1 MAQVGSRTGK
11 KGRSKFNGMTRVSPL
26 KPGLRGSQN
35 WMAAQM
41 RAAKHSPKAFARF
54 ILKIIGTF
62 IALIFLGLWLGGY
75 LPAIRDNLNT
85 WKIERL
91 MSAGFVVERIDVM
104 GEGRL
109 NERDIRL
116 AAQIQTGSY
125 FFGVDLDAARD
136 RTESLPWVDRAVVRR
151 LWPNRIVVQVVE
163 TTPYALWQNEGQLH
177 LLTEAGALIVPV
189 DAADSIPPALKTYVG
204 ETAPA
209 QALGIEATLEI
220 YPDLWSR
227 VESLV
232 QFPSGRWDLHLRN
245 ESIVRLPV
253 ENVEA
258 AVRRLANLDRETFIL
273 SREVGTIDLRLP
285 DRIGLSA
292 KPTQDSQSS

>member
-1 MAQVGSRTGK
+1 MAALN
-11 KGRSKFNGMTRVSPL
+11 KGRSKFNGMMRVSPI

-62 IALIFLGLWLGGY
+62 LTLIFLGLWLGGY
-75 LPAIRDNLNT
+75 LPAVREGLNN
-85 WKIERL
+85 WKIDRL
-91 MSAGFVVERIDVM
+91 MAAGFVVEKIDVM

-151 LWPNRIVVQVVE
+151 LWPNRIVVQIVE
-163 TTPYALWQNEGQLH
+163 TKPYALWQNEGRLH
-177 LLTEAGALIVPV
+177 LLAETGALIVPV
-189 DAADSIPPALKTYVG
+189 EAMDSVPTGLRTYIGANAPVAAQSMEAML
-204 ETAPA
+204 APYN
-209 QALGIEATLEI
+209 EI
-220 YPDLWSR
+220 WQR

-232 QFPSGRWDLHLRN
+232 QFPSGRWDLHLKN
-245 ESIVRLPV
+245 NMIVKLP
-253 ENVEA
+253 A
-258 AVRRLANLDRETFIL
+258 QDL
-273 SREVGTIDLRLP
+273 SLIH
-285 DRIGLSA
+285 I
-292 KPTQDSQSS
+292 

>member
-1 MAQVGSRTGK
+1 MATIK
-11 KGRSKFNGMTRVSPL
+11 KGRSKFDGMMRVSPL

-41 RAAKHSPKAFARF
+41 RAAKHSPKALFHF

-62 IALIFLGLWLGGY
+62 AFLIFIGLWLGGY
-75 LPAIRDNLNT
+75 LPAIRKNMNA
-85 WKIERL
+85 WKVDRL
-91 MSAGFVVERIDVM
+91 MAFGFVVEQIDVM

-116 AAQIQTGSY
+116 AAKIQTGSY

-177 LLTEAGALIVPV
+177 LLADSGELIVPV
-189 DAADSIPPALKTYVG
+189 EAAASVPAGLKTYIG
-204 ETAPA
+204 ADAPA
-209 QALGIEATLEI
+209 SAKMIEATI
-220 YPDLWSR
+220 W
-227 VESLV
+227 
-232 QFPSGRWDLHLRN
+232 
-245 ESIVRLPV
+245 
-253 ENVEA
+253 
-258 AVRRLANLDRETFIL
+258 
-273 SREVGTIDLRLP
+273 
-285 DRIGLSA
+285 
-292 KPTQDSQSS
+292 

>member
-1 MAQVGSRTGK
+1 MAAVK
-11 KGRSKFNGMTRVSPL
+11 KGRSKFNGMMRVSPL

-41 RAAKHSPKAFARF
+41 RAAKHSPKAFFHF

-62 IALIFLGLWLGGY
+62 AVLIFIGLWLGGY
-75 LPAIRDNLNT
+75 LPAIRKNLNN
-85 WKIERL
+85 WKIDRL
-91 MSAGFVVERIDVM
+91 MAAGFVVEQIDVM

-163 TTPYALWQNEGQLH
+163 TTPYALWQNEGRLH
-177 LLTEAGALIVPV
+177 LLSEAGTLIVPV
-189 DAADSIPPALKTYVG
+189 DEAVSVPSGLKTYIG
-204 ETAPA
+204 ANAPSNA
-209 QALGIEATLEI
+209 THIEAVLKP
-220 YPDLWSR
+220 YDQVWSR
-227 VESLV
+227 VESLI

-245 ESIVRLPV
+245 DAIIKLPIADVES
-253 ENVEA
+253 
-258 AVRRLANLDRETFIL
+258 AVQRLAKLDRETFIL
-273 SREVGTIDLRLP
+273 SREVGKIDLRLS
-285 DRIGLSA
+285 DRIGLTA
-292 KPTQDSQSS
+292 KPAQDTHSS

>member
-1 MAQVGSRTGK
+1 MAAIK
-11 KGRSKFNGMTRVSPL
+11 KGRSKFNGMMRVSPI

-62 IALIFLGLWLGGY
+62 LTLIFLGLWLGGY
-75 LPAIRDNLNT
+75 LPAVREGLNN
-85 WKIERL
+85 WKIDRL
-91 MSAGFVVERIDVM
+91 MAAGFVVEKIDVM

-151 LWPNRIVVQVVE
+151 LWPNRIVVQIVE
-163 TTPYALWQNEGQLH
+163 TKPYALWQNEGRLH
-177 LLTEAGALIVPV
+177 LLAETGALIVPV
-189 DAADSIPPALKTYVG
+189 EAMDSVPTGLRTYIGANAPVAAQSMEAML
-204 ETAPA
+204 APYN
-209 QALGIEATLEI
+209 EI
-220 YPDLWSR
+220 WQR

-232 QFPSGRWDLHLRN
+232 QFPSGRWDLHLKN
-245 ESIVRLPV
+245 NMIVKLPAQDV
-253 ENVEA
+253 ET
-258 AVRRLANLDRETFIL
+258 AVQRLAKLDRDTFIL
-273 SREVGTIDLRLP
+273 SRDVGAIDLRLP

-292 KPTQDSQSS
+292 KPAQSS

>member
-1 MAQVGSRTGK
+1 MAAVK
-11 KGRSKFNGMTRVSPL
+11 KGRSKFNGMMRVSPL

-41 RAAKHSPKAFARF
+41 RAAKHSPKALVRF

-62 IALIFLGLWLGGY
+62 AALIFLGLWLGGY
-75 LPAIRDNLNT
+75 LPAIREGLNT
-85 WKIERL
+85 WKVERL
-91 MSAGFVVERIDVM
+91 MAAGFVVEQIDVM

-116 AAQIQTGSY
+116 AAQIQPGSY

-177 LLTEAGALIVPV
+177 LLAETGALIVPV
-189 DAADSIPPALKTYVG
+189 ETALSVPSELKTYIG
-204 ETAPA
+204 ENAPRDA
-209 QALGIEATLEI
+209 KIIEATLEPYTEI
-220 YPDLWSR
+220 WTR

-232 QFPSGRWDLHLRN
+232 QFPSGRWDLHMRN
-245 ESIVRLPV
+245 AAVVRLPV

-258 AVRRLANLDRETFIL
+258 AVKRLAKLDRETFIL
-273 SREVGTIDLRLP
+273 SRDLGTIDLRLS
-285 DRIGLSA
+285 DRIGLTG
-292 KPTQDSQSS
+292 KPIQDAQSS

>member
-1 MAQVGSRTGK
+1 MAAVK
-11 KGRSKFNGMTRVSPL
+11 KGRSKFNGMMRVSPL

-41 RAAKHSPKAFARF
+41 RAAKHSPKALVRF

-62 IALIFLGLWLGGY
+62 AALIFLGLWLGGY
-75 LPAIRDNLNT
+75 LPAIREGLNT
-85 WKIERL
+85 WKVERL
-91 MSAGFVVERIDVM
+91 MAAGFVVEQIDVM

-116 AAQIQTGSY
+116 AAQIQPGSY
-125 FFGVDLDAARD
+125 FFGVDLDAVRD

-177 LLTEAGALIVPV
+177 LLAETGALIVPV
-189 DAADSIPPALKTYVG
+189 ETALSIPAELKTYIG
-204 ETAPA
+204 ENAPRDA
-209 QALGIEATLEI
+209 KIIEATLEPYTEI
-220 YPDLWSR
+220 WTR

-232 QFPSGRWDLHLRN
+232 QFPSGRWDLHMRN
-245 ESIVRLPV
+245 AAVVRLPV

-258 AVRRLANLDRETFIL
+258 AVKRLAKLDRETFIL
-273 SREVGTIDLRLP
+273 SRDLGTIDLRLS
-285 DRIGLSA
+285 DRIGLTA
-292 KPTQDSQSS
+292 KPIHDAQSS

>member
-1 MAQVGSRTGK
+1 MAALKNRQ
-11 KGRSKFNGMTRVSPL
+11 SKFSGMMRVSPL

-41 RAAKHSPKAFARF
+41 RAARHSPKAFVRF
-54 ILKIIGTF
+54 LLKIIGTF
-62 IALIFLGLWLGGY
+62 LFIIFIGLWLGGY
-75 LPAIRDNLNT
+75 LPKIRQNLNV
-85 WKIERL
+85 WKIDRL
-91 MSAGFVVERIDVM
+91 MAAGFVVEQVDVM

-163 TTPYALWQNEGQLH
+163 TTPYALWQNDGQLH
-177 LLTEAGALIVPV
+177 LLSDSGVPIVPV
-189 DAADSIPPALKTYVG
+189 EQAASIPIGLKTYVG
-204 ETAPA
+204 PNAPEEA
-209 QALGIEATLEI
+209 RAIEARLISHDEI
-220 YPDLWSR
+220 WSR

-245 ESIVRLPV
+245 DLIVRLPKNDL
-253 ENVEA
+253 ETA
-258 AVRRLANLDRETFIL
+258 IARLAKLDRETFIL
-273 SREVGTIDLRLP
+273 SRDLDVVDLRLP
-285 DRIGLSA
+285 DRIGLTPRA
-292 KPTQDSQSS
+292 ADSTRSS

>member
-1 MAQVGSRTGK
+1 MAAIK
-11 KGRSKFNGMTRVSPL
+11 KGRSKFSGMMRVSPI

-62 IALIFLGLWLGGY
+62 LVLVFLGLWLGGY
-75 LPAIRDNLNT
+75 LPAVRNGMNN
-85 WKIERL
+85 WKIDRL
-91 MSAGFVVERIDVM
+91 MAAGFVVEKIDVM

-151 LWPNRIVVQVVE
+151 LWPNRIVVQIVE

-177 LLTEAGALIVPV
+177 LLAKTGELIVPV
-189 DAADSIPPALKTYVG
+189 EAMESVPSGLKTFIG
-204 ETAPA
+204 ADAPA
-209 QALGIEATLEI
+209 AAQSIEAILAPYDEI
-220 YPDLWSR
+220 WPR

-232 QFPSGRWDLHLRN
+232 QFPSGRWNLHLSN
-245 ESIVRLPV
+245 STIVRLPTHDI
-253 ENVEA
+253 ERA
-258 AVRRLANLDRETFIL
+258 AQRLANLDRETFIL
-273 SREVGTIDLRLP
+273 SREVGAIDLRLP

-292 KPTQDSQSS
+292 KPAQSS

>member
-1 MAQVGSRTGK
+1 MAAVK
-11 KGRSKFNGMTRVSPL
+11 KGKSKFNGMMRVSPL

-41 RAAKHSPKAFARF
+41 RAAKHSPKAFMRF
-54 ILKIIGTF
+54 MLKIIGTF
-62 IALIFLGLWLGGY
+62 SFLIFIGLWLGGY
-75 LPAIRDNLNT
+75 LPAIRDGLT
-85 WKIERL
+85 SWKIERL
-91 MSAGFVVERIDVM
+91 MAAGFVVEQVDVM

-163 TTPYALWQNEGQLH
+163 TTPYALWQNEGELH
-177 LLTEAGALIVPV
+177 LLSETGAPIIPAT
-189 DAADSIPPALKTYVG
+189 AAISIPPAMKTYVG
-204 ETAPA
+204 PNAPA
-209 QALGIEATLEI
+209 EAKNIEARLEPYTEI
-220 YPDLWSR
+220 WSR

-232 QFPSGRWDLHLRN
+232 RFPSGRWDLHLEN
-245 ESIVRLPV
+245 ETIIKLPV
-253 ENVEA
+253 ENVDD
-258 AVRRLANLDRETFIL
+258 AVRLLSKLDRETFIL
-273 SREVGTIDLRLP
+273 SREVGTIDLRLT
-285 DRIGLSA
+285 DRISLTA
-292 KPTQDSQSS
+292 KPAQDTHSS

>member
-1 MAQVGSRTGK
+1 MAAVK
-11 KGRSKFNGMTRVSPL
+11 KGKSKFNGMMRVSPL

-35 WMAAQM
+35 WVAAQM
-41 RAAKHSPKAFARF
+41 RAAKHSPKAFFHF

-62 IALIFLGLWLGGY
+62 AFLIFIGLWLGGY
-75 LPAIRDNLNT
+75 LPAIRTSLNN
-85 WKIERL
+85 WKVDRL
-91 MSAGFVVERIDVM
+91 MSAGFVVEQIDVM

-177 LLTEAGALIVPV
+177 LLSDTGALIVPV
-189 DAADSIPPALKTYVG
+189 EAAASVPSGLKTYIG
-204 ETAPA
+204 ADAPA
-209 QALGIEATLEI
+209 AAQSIEAVLAPYGEI
-220 YPDLWSR
+220 WSR

-245 ESIVRLPV
+245 DAVVRLPV
-253 ENVEA
+253 EDIEV
-258 AVRRLANLDRETFIL
+258 AVQRLAKLDRETFIL
-273 SREVGTIDLRLP
+273 SREVGTIDLRLS

-292 KPTQDSQSS
+292 KPAQDTHSS

>member
-1 MAQVGSRTGK
+1 MAAIK
-11 KGRSKFNGMTRVSPL
+11 KGRSKFNGMMRVSPI

-41 RAAKHSPKAFARF
+41 RAAKHSPKAFVRF
-54 ILKIIGTF
+54 VLKIIGTF
-62 IALIFLGLWLGGY
+62 LALIFLGLWLGGY
-75 LPAIRDNLNT
+75 LPAVREGLNN
-85 WKIERL
+85 WKIDRL
-91 MSAGFVVERIDVM
+91 MAAGFVVEKIDVM

-151 LWPNRIVVQVVE
+151 LWPNRIVVQIVE

-177 LLTEAGALIVPV
+177 LLAETGALIVPV
-189 DAADSIPPALKTYVG
+189 EAMESVPSGLRTYIGAD
-204 ETAPA
+204 APA
-209 QALGIEATLEI
+209 TAKHIEMILTPFDEI
-220 YPDLWSR
+220 WPR

-232 QFPSGRWDLHLRN
+232 QFPSGRWDLHLKN
-245 ESIVRLPV
+245 NMIVKLPNQDV
-253 ENVEA
+253 ER
-258 AVRRLANLDRETFIL
+258 AVQRLAKLDRETFIL
-273 SREVGTIDLRLP
+273 SREVGAIDLRLS

-292 KPTQDSQSS
+292 KPAQAS

>member
-1 MAQVGSRTGK
+1 MAALK
-11 KGRSKFNGMTRVSPL
+11 KGKSKFNGMMRVSPL

-41 RAAKHSPKAFARF
+41 RAARHSPKALFHF
-54 ILKIIGTF
+54 ILKIVGTF
-62 IALIFLGLWLGGY
+62 AGLIFIGLWLGGY
-75 LPAIRDNLNT
+75 LPAIRHSLNN
-85 WKIERL
+85 WKIDRL
-91 MSAGFVVERIDVM
+91 MAAGFIVEQIDVM

-177 LLTEAGALIVPV
+177 LLSDAGELIVPV
-189 DAADSIPPALKTYVG
+189 EAVESIPSGLKTYIG
-204 ETAPA
+204 ADAPA
-209 QALGIEATLEI
+209 SVKVIEAALAPYDEI
-220 YPDLWSR
+220 WSR

-245 ESIVRLPV
+245 EAVVRLPV
-253 ENVEA
+253 EGVET
-258 AVRRLANLDRETFIL
+258 AVRRLAALDRETFIL
-273 SREVGTIDLRLP
+273 SREVGTIDMRLS
-285 DRIGLSA
+285 DRVGLTP
-292 KPTQDSQSS
+292 KPVLEAQSS

>member
-1 MAQVGSRTGK
+1 MAALN
-11 KGRSKFNGMTRVSPL
+11 KGRTKFNGMMRVSPI

-62 IALIFLGLWLGGY
+62 LTLIFLGLWLGGY
-75 LPAIRDNLNT
+75 LPAVREGLNN
-85 WKIERL
+85 WKIDRL
-91 MSAGFVVERIDVM
+91 MAAGFVVEKIDVM

-151 LWPNRIVVQVVE
+151 LWPNRIVMQIVE
-163 TTPYALWQNEGQLH
+163 TKPYALWQNEGRLH
-177 LLTEAGALIVPV
+177 LLAETGALIVPV
-189 DAADSIPPALKTYVG
+189 EAMDSVPTGLRTYIGANAPVAAQSMEAML
-204 ETAPA
+204 APYN
-209 QALGIEATLEI
+209 EI
-220 YPDLWSR
+220 WQR

-232 QFPSGRWDLHLRN
+232 QFPSGRWDLHLKN
-245 ESIVRLPV
+245 NMIVKLPAQDV
-253 ENVEA
+253 ET
-258 AVRRLANLDRETFIL
+258 AVQRLAKLDRDTFIL
-273 SREVGTIDLRLP
+273 SRDVGAIDLRLP

-292 KPTQDSQSS
+292 KPAQSS

>member
-1 MAQVGSRTGK
+1 MAAVK
-11 KGRSKFNGMTRVSPL
+11 KGRSKFNGMMRVSPL

-41 RAAKHSPKAFARF
+41 RAAKHSPKALVRF

-62 IALIFLGLWLGGY
+62 AALIFLGLWLGGY
-75 LPAIRDNLNT
+75 LPAIREGLNT
-85 WKIERL
+85 WKVERL
-91 MSAGFVVERIDVM
+91 MAAGFVVEQIDVM

-116 AAQIQTGSY
+116 AAQIQPGSY

-177 LLTEAGALIVPV
+177 LLAETGALIVPV
-189 DAADSIPPALKTYVG
+189 ETALSFPSELKTYIG
-204 ETAPA
+204 ENAPRDA
-209 QALGIEATLEI
+209 KIIEATLEPYTEI
-220 YPDLWSR
+220 WTR

-232 QFPSGRWDLHLRN
+232 QFPSGRWDLHMRN
-245 ESIVRLPV
+245 AAVVRLPV

-258 AVRRLANLDRETFIL
+258 AVKRLAKLDRETFIL
-273 SREVGTIDLRLP
+273 SRDLGTIDLRLS
-285 DRIGLSA
+285 DRIGLTA
-292 KPTQDSQSS
+292 KPIQDAQSS

>member
-1 MAQVGSRTGK
+1 MAALKS
-11 KGRSKFNGMTRVSPL
+11 GRSKFAGLRRVSPL

-41 RAAKHSPKAFARF
+41 RAAKHSPKALLRF

-62 IALIFLGLWLGGY
+62 FVLIFIGLWLGGY
-75 LPAIRDNLNT
+75 LPKVLSGLNT

-91 MSAGFVVERIDVM
+91 MAAGFVVEQVDVM

-136 RTESLPWVDRAVVRR
+136 RTENLPWVDRAVVRR

-163 TTPYALWQNEGQLH
+163 TTPYAMWQKDGELH
-177 LLTEAGALIVPV
+177 LLSESGALIVPV
-189 DAADSIPPALKTYVG
+189 KQAASVPPALKTYVG
-204 ETAPA
+204 PDAPA
-209 QALGIEATLEI
+209 QAQLIESKLIAHEDI
-220 YPDLWSR
+220 WSR

-232 QFPSGRWDLHLRN
+232 QFPSGRWDLHMRN
-245 ESIVRLPV
+245 EIIVRLP
-253 ENVEA
+253 ESNVDA
-258 AVRRLANLDRETFIL
+258 AVDRLAKLDRDIFVL
-273 SREVGTIDLRLP
+273 SREVGVIDLRLH
-285 DRIGLSA
+285 DRIGLMP
-292 KPTQDSQSS
+292 KPNQNTQSS

>member
-1 MAQVGSRTGK
+1 M
-11 KGRSKFNGMTRVSPL
+11 RVSPI

-41 RAAKHSPKAFARF
+41 RAAKHSPKAFVRF

-62 IALIFLGLWLGGY
+62 LTLIFLGLWLGGY
-75 LPAIRDNLNT
+75 LPAVREGLNN
-85 WKIERL
+85 WKIDRL
-91 MSAGFVVERIDVM
+91 MAAGFVVEKIDVM

-151 LWPNRIVVQVVE
+151 LWPNRIVVQIVE
-163 TTPYALWQNEGQLH
+163 TKPYALWQNEGQLH
-177 LLTEAGALIVPV
+177 LLAETGALIVPV
-189 DAADSIPPALKTYVG
+189 EALESLPTGLRTYIG
-204 ETAPA
+204 ANAPA
-209 QALGIEATLEI
+209 AAQSMEALLSSYDEI
-220 YPDLWSR
+220 WPR

-232 QFPSGRWDLHLRN
+232 QFPSGRWDLHLKN
-245 ESIVRLPV
+245 NTIVKLPPQDV
-253 ENVEA
+253 EK
-258 AVRRLANLDRETFIL
+258 AVQRLAKLDRETFIL
-273 SREVGTIDLRLP
+273 SRKVGAIDLRLS
-285 DRIGLSA
+285 DRIGISA
-292 KPTQDSQSS
+292 KPTQSS